1 MVVVDPGVHPA
12 PLVVADERAPEVG
25 TGRELVGD
33 RQEAGRLQLP
43 HGRHPF
49 GKPAVEGGFR
59 RCVHLRLPSL
69 CETINTIVAD
79 HSTRRKR
86 ATLRDVA
93 AATGLS
99 PAGVSY
105 ALRGQRVS
113 PETEARV
120 RAEAA
125 RIGFR
130 SDPIARALR
139 VGSTGLVGMIG
150 GSLEDFWHQEFASE
164 LQRCLRRHG
173 RHMLLADAGGDA
185 ATEIELAESL
195 SDQRVDGLVALPVDA
210 GSSRWLPVVRV
221 PADRRGRRA
230 APPAGR
236 RDPVRLGRRHP
247 ACPRPSADSRPS
259 PHSGAHGRATP
270 AAPIGRVRTLRCG
283 FSTAD
288 GRTAAIRA
296 LDREGAPTAVFALSD
311 ALAYGVYMACADLDL
326 DIPGDIVVAGFDDH
340 PLSPLVAPP
349 LTSVSWDTAAA
360 AAAAASMLIGAID
373 DGRRM
378 GEVVVPP
385 RLHPRRSTAA

>member
-1 MVVVDPGVHPA
+1 MP
-12 PLVVADERAPEVG
+12 
-25 TGRELVGD
+25 D
-33 RQEAGRLQLP
+33 R
-43 HGRHPF
+43 
-49 GKPAVEGGFR
+49 
-59 RCVHLRLPSL
+59 
-69 CETINTIVAD
+69 
-79 HSTRRKR
+79 STRRKR

-113 PETEARV
+113 TETEARV

-139 VGSTGLVGMIG
+139 GGSTGLVGMIG

-164 LQRCLRRHG
+164 LQRCLRLHG
-173 RHMLLADAGGDA
+173 RHMLLADAGGDSA
-185 ATEIELAESL
+185 AEIELAQSL
-195 SDQRVDGLVALPVDA
+195 SDQRVDGLVALPIDPD
-210 GSSRWLPVVRV
+210 SPSWLPVVRTV
-221 PADRRGRRA
+221 PTVAVGVPLP
-230 APPAGR
+230 PPAGTIRFASDAAIRLVLDHLRAPAIAVSWCSRRVHTGR
-236 RDPVRLGRRHP
+236 RD
-247 ACPRPSADSRPS
+247 RPESAPS
-259 PHSGAHGRATP
+259 
-270 AAPIGRVRTLRCG
+270 RCG

-288 GRTAAIRA
+288 GRTAARRA

-311 ALAYGVYMACADLDL
+311 ALAYGAYMACADLGL
-326 DIPGDIVVAGFDDH
+326 DIPGDVVVAGFDDH
-340 PLSPLVAPP
+340 PLSALVAPP

-373 DGRRM
+373 DGRGM

-385 RLHPRRSTAA
+385 RLRPRRSTAAQPRS

>member
-1 MVVVDPGVHPA
+1 M
-12 PLVVADERAPEVG
+12 
-25 TGRELVGD
+25 
-33 RQEAGRLQLP
+33 
-43 HGRHPF
+43 
-49 GKPAVEGGFR
+49 
-59 RCVHLRLPSL
+59 RLPSL

-113 PETEARV
+113 PETETRV

-210 GSSRWLPVVRV
+210 GSSRWLPVVRSLPTVAVGV
-221 PADRRGRRA
+221 PLP
-230 APPAGR
+230 PPAGAIRFASDAGIQLVLDHLRTAGHR
-236 RDPVRLGRRHP
+236 RILVLTAGPHRP
-247 ACPRPSADSRPS
+247 PRSA
-259 PHSGAHGRATP
+259 G
-270 AAPIGRVRTLRCG
+270 VRTLRCG

-311 ALAYGVYMACADLDL
+311 ALAYGVYMACADLGL

-373 DGRRM
+373 DGLRM

-385 RLHPRRSTAA
+385 RLRPRRSTAA

>member
-1 MVVVDPGVHPA
+1 
-12 PLVVADERAPEVG
+12 
-25 TGRELVGD
+25 
-33 RQEAGRLQLP
+33 
-43 HGRHPF
+43 
-49 GKPAVEGGFR
+49 
-59 RCVHLRLPSL
+59 LRLPDL
-69 CETINTIVAD
+69 CETINSIVAD
-79 HSTRRKR
+79 RSTKRKR
-86 ATLRDVA
+86 ATLRDLA

-99 PAGVSY
+99 QAGVSY

-139 VGSTGLVGMIG
+139 GGSTGLVGMIG

-164 LQRCLRRHG
+164 LQRSLRGHG

-185 ATEIELAESL
+185 AAEIELAESL
-195 SDQRVDGLVALPVDA
+195 TDQRVDGLVALPVDP
-210 GSSRWLPVVRV
+210 GSPRWLPVVGSLPTVAVGV
-221 PADRRGRRA
+221 PLP
-230 APPAGR
+230 PPAGAIRFASDAGIRLVIDHLRASGHR
-236 RDPVRLGRRHP
+236 RILVLTPGPHRP
-247 ACPRPSADSRPS
+247 PRSA
-259 PHSGAHGRATP
+259 G
-270 AAPIGRVRTLRCG
+270 VRTVRCG

-288 GRTAAIRA
+288 GRTAARRA

-311 ALAYGVYMACADLDL
+311 ALAYGAYMACADLGL
-326 DIPGDIVVAGFDDH
+326 DIPGDVVVAGFDDH
-340 PLSPLVAPP
+340 PLSALVAPP

-360 AAAAASMLIGAID
+360 AAAAASMLISAID

-385 RLHPRRSTAA
+385 RLRPRRSTAAQPRT